1 MSAEIAPVRQAGLR
15 RLIGVELRYQTS
27 RMGTEEL
34 ALLPC
39 NIVLPRRDPD
49 VVAELSCT
57 LHTSDGDV
65 GFTINLDTQSVRSG
79 A

>member
-15 RLIGVELRYQTS
+15 RLIGVELRYRTS
-27 RMGTEEL
+27 RMGSEEL

-39 NIVLPRRDPD
+39 NIVLPSQDPTD
-49 VVAELSCT
+49 YAELSCT

-65 GFTINLDTQSVRSG
+65 GFTINLDTQSVRPG